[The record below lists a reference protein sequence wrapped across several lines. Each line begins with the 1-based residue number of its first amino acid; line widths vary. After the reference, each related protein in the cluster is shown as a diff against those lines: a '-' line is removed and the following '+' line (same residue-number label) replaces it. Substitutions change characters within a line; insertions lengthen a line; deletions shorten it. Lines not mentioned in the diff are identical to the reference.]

1 MWIFGSVQ
9 CNKFIDKN
17 GIQHGMK
24 NEMILAP
31 DYAVVAKSEDPLK
44 MQPVIIIKRGSTS
57 VVILL
62 PYNFLQFW
70 KEYIP

>member
-1 MWIFGSVQ
+1 
-9 CNKFIDKN
+9 
-17 GIQHGMK
+17 MK

-57 VVILL
+57 GHFAAILFCNFGKITYFARHPVISPSFRKISL
-62 PYNFLQFW
+62 
-70 KEYIP
+70 